1 MNQDLYNKLNEVLK
15 QEGNQALEQKD
26 YLKTQDIIHIRMILD
41 NLDALEPTLRK
52 FFDEKAKKEKYE
64 RYR

>member
-26 YLKTQDIIHIRMILD
+26 YLKVQDTINIRKILD
-41 NLDALEPTLRK
+41 NYDELEPTLRK

>member
-26 YLKTQDIIHIRMILD
+26 YLKVQDTINIRKILD
-41 NLDALEPTLRK
+41 NYDELEPTLKK